1 MPVQPPYNAQ
11 ASQITTNGGTQSAL
25 DLAAGANLVRA
36 GQGRVFQINV
46 NTAGTAGT
54 FAVYDSAT
62 TAGAAASNLI
72 WEGSATTAQG
82 SVVVL
87 NFPYQNGLVV
97 TAPTGGVV
105 AVSYV

>member
-1 MPVQPPYNAQ
+1 MAQIPYNTQ
-11 ASQITTNGGTQSAL
+11 ASVLTTNGGQQSAL
-25 DLAAGANLVRA
+25 NLAAGANLVKATA
-36 GQGRVFQINV
+36 GRIFSLNV

-54 FAVYDSAT
+54 LAVYDSAT
-62 TAGAAASNLI
+62 TAGAAAANLV

-82 SVVVL
+82 TVIVL
-87 NFPYQNGLVV
+87 NFPCANGIVV